1 MFSLKSQPT
10 LLPSFQNNN
19 HTTNGQKTF
28 EHIELE
34 LAM

>member
-10 LLPSFQNNN
+10 LLPSFQNN